1 MTIGQKIKY
10 YRENLHWS
18 QEDLAKKLGVSVSTI
33 GMIETDKRNVKDN
46 LKFELCNLFNIS
58 IAELMSS
65 DTIDFELLK
74 NKIVS
79 VFIKNKTPN
88 DIFNEVIKETINI
101 IEETQYIELIKVHYN
116 FIETREI
123 LKTIYRFFSNYLP
136 KYKRVSIPQGEIFTE
151 LYKEQT
157 IDLLKKINYKNIN
170 FENSIVVYPEISIGS
185 EIEKSM
191 SKDFYDNKD
200 CIGIKVLT
208 NRMTPKYEKGNT
220 LIIQRSQTFYSGQD
234 VCFKDKL
241 FYKIGR
247 VYTQDNIV
255 IIKYLNNEYDIEFF
269 NPEKF
274 KRLLIGTV
282 VSVLI

>member
-10 YRENLHWS
+10 YRENSHWS
-18 QEDLAKKLGVSVSTI
+18 QEELAKKLGVSVSAI

-46 LKFELCNLFNIS
+46 LKFKLCDLFNIS

-65 DTIDFELLK
+65 NTIDFEILK

-79 VFIKNKTPN
+79 VFIKNKTKN

-101 IEETQYIELIKVHYN
+101 IEETQYIELIKVRCN

-123 LKTIYRFFSNYLP
+123 LKNIYHFYFNYLP
-136 KYKRVSIPQGEIFTE
+136 KYEKVAIPRGEIFTE

-170 FENSIVVYPEISIGS
+170 FENSIVVYPEIIIGS
-185 EIEKSM
+185 EIEKSI
-191 SKDFYDNKD
+191 SKDFYNDKD
-200 CIGIKVLT
+200 CIGIKIST
-208 NRMTPKYEKGNT
+208 NKMSPKYEKGNT
-220 LIIQRSQTFYSGQD
+220 LIIQNSKEFYSGQD
-234 VCFKDKL
+234 VCFKDKSR
-241 FYKIGR
+241 YKIGR
-247 VYTQDNIV
+247 AYVQDNIA

-269 NPEKF
+269 NIAYF
-274 KRLLIGTV
+274 KKLLIGTV